1 MYHDKV
7 ERGGSMYHDKIEC
20 CGGRYR
26 VRDDFDAGIGIGSRV
41 EAKNTRGVS
50 IPDRGGGGTPPT
62 HLDSGEQDKEGGIGV
77 MTR

>member
-1 MYHDKV
+1 
-7 ERGGSMYHDKIEC
+7 MYHDKIEC

-50 IPDRGGGGTPPT
+50 IPDRGGGRYPPPPT
-62 HLDSGEQDKEGGIGV
+62 LIQGNKTKKGGIGV